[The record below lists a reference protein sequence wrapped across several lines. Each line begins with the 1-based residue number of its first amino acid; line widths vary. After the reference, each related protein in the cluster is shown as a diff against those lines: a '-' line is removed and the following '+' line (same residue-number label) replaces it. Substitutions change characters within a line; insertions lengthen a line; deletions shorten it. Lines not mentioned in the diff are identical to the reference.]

1 MVVQFDVDV
10 YVTAREGL
18 HTSVFHCQMIVQQM
32 TDYSAIEKG
41 ARVCVLV
48 VRDYDEFVTIMTYAW
63 LVRRWRTVHELVL
76 LREFTFMILY
86 LCIFL
91 LCFACFVT
99 VSDFC
104 WQQKIAQTRHFI
116 HNKIMKSCYEILQTF
131 FGNATGIVFVKLISL
146 SFLAKSCLVF
156 TLFFLYYFSYP
167 VEVSISGASFDIIR
181 LVAFIHYCC
190 CLCCKIFFGFYK
202 WLHKFRV
209 RIHCKLYWSTCVD
222 HLIYTNNK
230 KRWTKIEKKIK
241 KEWLKIV
248 KLSVDWMLMPYCCCA
263 AHENEQFVLQTV
275 WRRLRYLKSCRKLI
289 HHKSQSWNMKCET
302 VQNFVATLKIN
313 N

>member
-18 HTSVFHCQMIVQQM
+18 HTSVFHCQMIVQQI

-63 LVRRWRTVHELVL
+63 LVRRWRTIHELVL

-190 CLCCKIFFGFYK
+190 CLCWNFFWVLQMTAQISGTHSLQIILK
-202 WLHKFRV
+202 HLCWSPDLHEQQETLNENWK
-209 RIHCKLYWSTCVD
+209 K
-222 HLIYTNNK
+222 NK
-230 KRWTKIEKKIK
+230 KRMTENRKIEC
-241 KEWLKIV
+241 WLNADALLLLCGTRKWAICIADCMTSSAIFE
-248 KLSVDWMLMPYCCCA
+248 KLSKTYPPQITELKYEMWNCTKFCC
-263 AHENEQFVLQTV
+263 NV
-275 WRRLRYLKSCRKLI
+275 KNK
-289 HHKSQSWNMKCET
+289 
-302 VQNFVATLKIN
+302 
-313 N
+313 